1 MWGSAPACVERGL
14 CDEHGPCSL
23 APGKQLP
30 LGLGSRV
37 STSEGGTGVSEAN
50 TSGFVD
56 TVGSS
61 HTGFSPRQHD
71 GAGSGEPLGPGGFSD
86 CCSPWAQ
93 IPPNWG
99 PSHHLL
105 TGWGCRTEPLGCAGL
120 LGPED
125 PGGLSPPAHEAAA
138 ALGWAAAIW
147 QVNDDQG
154 RSKSLLRLWRGE
166 SALVEATVPGQTHSW
181 VWRQGLQISK
191 GKTEILVFPRDQT
204 GLCISM

>member
-71 GAGSGEPLGPGGFSD
+71 GAGSGEPLD
-86 CCSPWAQ
+86 Q
-93 IPPNWG
+93 
-99 PSHHLL
+99 
-105 TGWGCRTEPLGCAGL
+105 
-120 LGPED
+120 
-125 PGGLSPPAHEAAA
+125 AASVTA
-138 ALGWAAAIW
+138 ALHGPKSPQIGVLPAI
-147 QVNDDQG
+147 
-154 RSKSLLRLWRGE
+154 
-166 SALVEATVPGQTHSW
+166 
-181 VWRQGLQISK
+181 
-191 GKTEILVFPRDQT
+191 
-204 GLCISM
+204 C